1 MEKTLYLLMQI
12 AFSNFGNVSG
22 SVWTNVLEN
31 MLDYLRTSYKRADT
45 ITVGKATCICLCC
58 YIRDPQGMEILLSHR
73 LQGLWDCIID
83 DHLKYNSRTEKKIA
97 CISKLFIYLV
107 LLNFMMN
114 YSHRPVIKDKFIH
127 ILKAVCIIMY
137 YIYEKE

>member
-58 YIRDPQGMEILLSHR
+58 YIRDP
-73 LQGLWDCIID
+73 
-83 DHLKYNSRTEKKIA
+83 
-97 CISKLFIYLV
+97 
-107 LLNFMMN
+107 
-114 YSHRPVIKDKFIH
+114 
-127 ILKAVCIIMY
+127 
-137 YIYEKE
+137 